1 MSLKNFKRPENE
13 EPYYYS
19 STVEN
24 GKVIEHDGDPDHAV
38 YKSEVRETNRRAN
51 LWHTWVE
58 ANVPNAYGDWGVLE
72 PDVMAKYYDVNRQ
85 FMDGERSE

>member
-24 GKVIEHDGDPDHAV
+24 GKVIKHDGDPDHAV
-38 YKSEVRETNRRAN
+38 YKSEMEEIQRRAK
-51 LWHTWVE
+51 LWHEWIEKNIT
-58 ANVPNAYGDWGVLE
+58 NAYDEWGVIKPE
-72 PDVMAKYYDVNRQ
+72 VMTEYHHINRQ

>member
-13 EPYYYS
+13 QPYYYS

-24 GKVIEHDGDPDHAV
+24 GKVIKHDGDLDHAV
-38 YKSEVRETNRRAN
+38 YKSEVEEIQRRAS
-51 LWHTWVE
+51 LWHKWVDK
-58 ANVPNAYGDWGVLE
+58 NVPDAYGELGVIKPE
-72 PDVMAKYYDVNRQ
+72 VMTEYHYINRQ

>member
-24 GKVIEHDGDPDHAV
+24 GKVIEHDGDPRHAV
-38 YKSEVRETNRRAN
+38 YKSEMRETSRRAN
-51 LWHTWVE
+51 LWHEWVE
-58 ANVPNAYGDWGVLE
+58 KNVPDAYDNNGVLN
-72 PDVMAKYYDVNRQ
+72 PKVYYKYLDVNRA
-85 FMDGERSE
+85 FLDGDRES